1 MHPLARILSLAAL
14 LASPAWASGDF
25 IILAR
30 GPDPDGSKA
39 STATVWRL
47 DEQTSQIV
55 PVAHLEPSTWSPTQL
70 HPARPDLLRLQI
82 PDPAAPRGYCVILY
96 HIDFDDWTVSEVW
109 RGLQASTAFEYEGVV
124 YIETT
129 EEKTGGENGEPLVRL
144 RFLPGATEPETLEEP
159 FESVCGV
166 RNNDRYQIIRK
177 DGLQYLYDAA
187 TRTSRHIG
195 YGNPIVGYDAQPAVS
210 RDGSRLAYFVE
221 VEVLANAE
229 QPYTLHAALPVFGRT
244 VLLDLDHDKRHTFVT
259 WAYKFF
265 GSGTALLIGPD
276 LTFDDQGR
284 LHYRTI
290 PTDRISLGKS
300 AKPVALQEASEL
312 SDFRF
317 DPRTESVEPVPAGE
331 VPERTR
337 HHTHDGH
344 TTAWA
349 FLHAQGIENPRP
361 VAWMNTAVGF
371 DASRTRFLL
380 KCVGVGLDDTLF
392 LGDTG
397 ANTLTQIPRPP
408 GLTRACDLRI
418 IHIPPSDP

>member
-25 IILAR
+25 IIFAR

-39 STATVWRL
+39 STAMVWRL
-47 DEQTSQIV
+47 DEQASQIV

-96 HIDFDDWTVSEVW
+96 HIDFDDWTVSKVW

-166 RNNDRYQIIRK
+166 RNNDRYQIIGK
-177 DGLQYLYDAA
+177 DDVQYLYDAA
-187 TRTSRHIG
+187 TGASRRIG
-195 YGNPIVGYDAQPAVS
+195 HQSPVAGHEAQPAVS
-210 RDGSRLAYFVE
+210 PDGSHLAYFLE
-221 VEVLANAE
+221 VETLKNAE
-229 QPYTLHAALPVFGRT
+229 QPYTLGAALPTFGRI
-244 VLLDLDHDKRHTFVT
+244 VLLNLEEDKRHTFVA
-259 WAYKFF
+259 WVHKYF
-265 GSGTALLIGPD
+265 GSGRNTLIGPD

-290 PTDRISLGKS
+290 PTDRVPRAKS

-331 VPERTR
+331 VPERTQ

-344 TTAWA
+344 TTAWT

-397 ANTLTQIPRPP
+397 ANTLTRIPRPP